1 VLTFAFGE
9 LGLMPDDFY
18 ALTWNQY
25 ILKCQGFFNR
35 EKKEWERI
43 GWATW
48 NGMRVHVNKGMPTYK
63 KFMSFIYQDDEI
75 KDMDRIKEQMN
86 KAMIKYLDNARN

>member
-1 VLTFAFGE
+1 
-9 LGLMPDDFY
+9 
-18 ALTWNQY
+18 
-25 ILKCQGFFNR
+25 
-35 EKKEWERI
+35 
-43 GWATW
+43 
-48 NGMRVHVNKGMPTYK
+48 MRVHVNKGMPTYK

>member
-1 VLTFAFGE
+1 MGM
-9 LGLMPDDFY
+9 MPKDFY

-25 ILKCQGFFNR
+25 CLKCQGFFNK
-35 EKKEWERI
+35 EKKGWERI

-48 NGMRVHVNKGMPTYK
+48 NGMRVHVNKGMPSFK

-75 KDMDRIKEQMN
+75 KDMEKIKETMN
-86 KAMIKYLDNARN
+86 KAMLKYLQDARN

>member
-1 VLTFAFGE
+1 MIFAFGE
-9 LGLMPDDFY
+9 LDLMPDDFY

-63 KFMSFIYQDDEI
+63 KFMSFIYQDEEI
-75 KDMDRIKEQMN
+75 KDMDKIKEQMN
-86 KAMIKYLDNARN
+86 KAMIKYLANARN

>member
-9 LGLMPDDFY
+9 MGMMPKDFY

-25 ILKCQGFFNR
+25 ILKCQGFFNK

-43 GWATW
+43 
-48 NGMRVHVNKGMPTYK
+48 
-63 KFMSFIYQDDEI
+63 
-75 KDMDRIKEQMN
+75 
-86 KAMIKYLDNARN
+86 